1 MLLQVTYALMRPSG
15 SIFQAHQSRFP
26 VRSCGSRV
34 RLHGDAG
41 YHACRPYRTF
51 APSSRPWLDSQFKMC
66 TRLAMDW
73 EAESDLR
80 QLASKHSLAA
90 LLARLTRDSASITR
104 ARTGASAASK
114 VQVQGSRVT
123 RDALTTNEKVL
134 TLAMMNL
141 GSRGVGVD
149 VIGMHLHSCYQMQR
163 ILIPRCLRAHVLF
176 FSFS

>member
-104 ARTGASAASK
+104 ARKRVQTTQARVFFELCFSHSKSKVSKGSAAILKKPFASRTSY
-114 VQVQGSRVT
+114 QNTVQG
-123 RDALTTNEKVL
+123 
-134 TLAMMNL
+134 NL
-141 GSRGVGVD
+141 RG
-149 VIGMHLHSCYQMQR
+149 
-163 ILIPRCLRAHVLF
+163 
-176 FSFS
+176 